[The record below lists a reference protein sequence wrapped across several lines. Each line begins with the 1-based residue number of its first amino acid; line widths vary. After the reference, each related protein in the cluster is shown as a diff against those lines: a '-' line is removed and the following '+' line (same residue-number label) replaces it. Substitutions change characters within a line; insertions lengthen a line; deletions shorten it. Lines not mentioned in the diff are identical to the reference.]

1 MKSVLILSTCYDK
14 VSFYMSRWAADLHQS
29 LVKRDKTICM
39 LHDAVTLCRS
49 GTMLADALDQVEYV
63 VFYGHGS
70 QNELIALPGR
80 ANVQPAVK
88 ATPLVDVSTVAILK
102 GKKVYAGCCSSL
114 QGLGP
119 AHMGAPGGAFVGYD
133 QEFHFE
139 FANESYFKD
148 IVNQS
153 VIAYVNGSS
162 SQMVAADL
170 RMAWT
175 NLETGFSSG
184 FLRHQPNASMAATT
198 AGENAK
204 RVGGLP

>member
-1 MKSVLILSTCYDK
+1 MKSVLILSTCYDR
-14 VSFYMSRWAADLHQS
+14 VSSYMARWAADLHQS

-70 QNELIALPGR
+70 QDEWIALPGR
-80 ANVQPAVK
+80 ANAQPAVK
-88 ATPLVDVSTVAILK
+88 ATPLVDVSTVSVLK
-102 GKKVYAGCCSSL
+102 GKRVYAGCCSSL

-119 AHMGAPGGAFVGYD
+119 AHMGASGTEFVGYN
-133 QEFHFE
+133 QQFNFE

-153 VIAYVNGSS
+153 VIAYVSGSS
-162 SQMVAADL
+162 SHKVAADL
-170 RMAWT
+170 RTAWT
-175 NLETGFSSG
+175 NLEAGFSSG
-184 FLRHQPNASMAATT
+184 FLRHQPSASMAATT